1 MEETFTY
8 DNMDRLTGIDLT
20 RSAGQ
25 GGDSLR
31 YSYGFDRQRMRVEE
45 FSTGWSRTKDYVGRC
60 EFVTESG
67 ASGTY
72 SRSLTFVTGP
82 CGVFAVVG
90 ADVYGPMSFD
100 DYLAKKKELGVPNSL
115 KLKCE
120 KQ

>member
-1 MEETFTY
+1 MEKTFTY
-8 DNMDRLTGIDLT
+8 DNN
-20 RSAGQ
+20 
-25 GGDSLR
+25 LR

-82 CGVFAVVG
+82 CGVFAVVE
-90 ADVYGPMSFD
+90 D
-100 DYLAKKKELGVPNSL
+100 DGQTQSVHYVLKDNLGSWSVVTDDDGNVEQRLSYDA
-115 KLKCE
+115 
-120 KQ
+120 